1 MIPTSLNNLILS
13 STLGVQFLAP
23 LAGLIAASIAIPVFL
38 FFYFLKLR
46 RRPMRVSSTLF
57 WEQAVNDL
65 QVNAPIRWI
74 RPSLLLFIQLLAL
87 ICLILA
93 AARPAMD
100 GGPGAGRVVL
110 LIDASASMGSHDDQ
124 TGRTRLSRAKT
135 AANEYLES
143 LPQETRVMVIE
154 MTGQARTLTN
164 FTRNRGIVTGAID
177 GIEQSDQPARLA
189 DALEV
194 LTAFVSADGEE
205 DAGADQSD
213 PQSGPPRV
221 VLFSDGAFPDPP
233 EDRSAPGLGD
243 IEFEYVYTGPDSDD
257 DQATA
262 LTSGNVAIIGLSVR
276 RDLDDPESVRVFT
289 RLQSTFD
296 RELPV
301 TLRCSVDGEVLAV
314 ATPTLPSA
322 RDAEAD
328 GQLVNAA
335 EATFTFDISQSG
347 GGLLSVAVGIDDAL
361 DADDR
366 AWLILPP
373 PRPLRL
379 LMIREDGALSN
390 GSANLA
396 FALET
401 MYPEPERVRVM
412 SASEARREGLIS
424 APADSGFDIAVYDS
438 VTPPALPE
446 LPSLFFNAVP
456 PGTGV
461 QIDRSGNARSSEFL
475 YWRRSHPVMRN
486 VTPDGVLIYERG
498 VLTLPE
504 SGDGDAE
511 NGAGIVQVTELASD
525 PLPLIAL
532 VEHGRTR
539 SLTVGFDLDATN
551 WWQDRSFPIF
561 IQNAIDFLALSSDS
575 QAGRAIRTSDSIRVA
590 PEEAAGG
597 ATLVDADGNTYRIP
611 SATSD
616 EPILLPPLK
625 RAGIYEL
632 LPSEDGGGSP
642 RLIAVNL
649 MDPFESLVAGVPQIE
664 IGGETSVGT
673 GSDRNARREIW
684 DWFVLAAVILLTLE
698 WIIFDRKMRI

>member
-1 MIPTSLNNLILS
+1 MSTNPLTNLMLS
-13 STLGVQFLAP
+13 NTLGVQLLAP
-23 LAGLIAASIAIPVFL
+23 MAGLVAAAIAIPAFL

-93 AARPAMD
+93 AARPALE
-100 GGPGAGRVVL
+100 GGSAVGRVVL
-110 LIDASASMGSHDDQ
+110 LIDASASMGSEDDQ

-135 AANEYLES
+135 AASEHLRT

-154 MTGQARTLTN
+154 ITGQARTLTS

-194 LTAFVSADGEE
+194 LTAFVSAAGE
-205 DAGADQSD
+205 DATGADQND
-213 PQSGPPRV
+213 PQSAPPRV

-233 EDRSAPGLGD
+233 EDRSAPGLGE
-243 IEFEYVYTGPDSDD
+243 IEFEYVYTGPASEDEE
-257 DQATA
+257 AAA

-296 RELPV
+296 RERPV

-322 RDAEAD
+322 RDAESG
-328 GQLVNAA
+328 GQIVRAS
-335 EATFTFDISQSG
+335 EDTFTFDISRSG
-347 GGLLSVAVGIDDAL
+347 GGLLSVSVDIDDAL
-361 DADDR
+361 EADNFG
-366 AWLILPP
+366 WLVLPP
-373 PRPLRL
+373 PRSLRL

-401 MYPEPERVRVM
+401 IYPEPERVRVV
-412 SASEARREGLIS
+412 SASEALRDGLITG
-424 APADSGFDIAVYDS
+424 PADSGFDVVVYDS

-461 QIDRSGNARSSEFL
+461 RIDRSENARSSEFL

-486 VTPDGVLIYERG
+486 VIPDGVLIYERG
-498 VLTLPE
+498 ILTLPE
-504 SGDGDAE
+504 SGSGDTE
-511 NGAGIVQVTELASD
+511 NGGQIVQVTELASD
-525 PLPLIAL
+525 PSPLIAL

-539 SLTVGFDLDATN
+539 SLTVGFDLDSTN

-561 IQNAIDFLALSSDS
+561 IQNAIDFLALSTDT
-575 QAGRAIRTSDSIRVA
+575 QTGRAIRTSEPIRIA
-590 PEEAAGG
+590 AQDAAGG
-597 ATLVDADGNTYRIP
+597 ATLVDADGNILRIP
-611 SATSD
+611 PPTTD
-616 EPILLPPLK
+616 EAILLPPLR
-625 RAGIYEL
+625 RAGLYEL
-632 LPSEDGGGSP
+632 LPSEDGGGPS

-649 MDPFESLVAGVPQIE
+649 MDPFESLVAGVPEIE
-664 IGGETSVGT
+664 IGGQTTAGT
-673 GSDRNARREIW
+673 GSDNAARREIW
-684 DWFVLAAVILLTLE
+684 NWFILAAVLLLTLE